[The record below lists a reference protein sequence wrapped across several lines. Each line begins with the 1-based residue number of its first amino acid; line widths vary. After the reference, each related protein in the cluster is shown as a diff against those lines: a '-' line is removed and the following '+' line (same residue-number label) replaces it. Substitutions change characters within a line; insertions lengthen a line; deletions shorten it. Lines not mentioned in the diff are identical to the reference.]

1 MSRVRMGMVGGGPDA
16 FIGNIHRLAARMD
29 GEIELVCGAF
39 SRDAEKSKQAGS
51 ALYLPENR
59 VYENYEAMMTAE
71 SALPENERMEFVAI
85 VTPNNTHFPI
95 AIAALKSGFHV
106 MCEKPATFN
115 LKEAQELKA
124 QVEASGLLFG
134 LTHTY
139 TGYPLVKEA
148 RERVKRGDIG
158 AVTKV
163 VAEYNQGWLA
173 GIMDADGGKQAEWRL
188 DPKFAGASCCMGDIG
203 VHAANLAE
211 FITGSDIAE
220 VLSDL
225 QAFEKNHTLDD
236 DGSVL
241 LRFDNGARGVLFSSQ
256 ICIGE
261 ENNLRIR
268 VYGTKGGLEW
278 HQQEPNSLWMKWP
291 DRPSELVRA
300 GQGYLSE
307 VAQNNT
313 RTPPGHPEG
322 YIEAFAN
329 IYMNLATAIKKS
341 RNSKP
346 ESANALEVPG
356 VQDAVNGMAFIES
369 VVESSNSGGTWITVQ
384 K

>member
-1 MSRVRMGMVGGGPDA
+1 MSKVRMGMVGGGPDA

-39 SRDAEKSKQAGS
+39 SRDAEKSKQAGA

-59 VYENYEAMMTAE
+59 VYQDYQTMMAAE
-71 SALPENERMEFVAI
+71 RALPAAERMEFVAI
-85 VTPNNTHFPI
+85 VTPNNTHYPI
-95 AIAALKSGFHV
+95 AIAALESGFHV
-106 MCEKPATFN
+106 MCEKPATFS
-115 LKEAQELKA
+115 LAEAQALKKH
-124 QVEASGLLFG
+124 VEESGLLFG

-148 RERVKRGDIG
+148 RERVRRGDIG
-158 AVTKV
+158 TVTKV
-163 VAEYNQGWLA
+163 IAEYNQGWLA
-173 GIMDADGGKQAEWRL
+173 GIMDADGGKQAQWRL
-188 DPKFAGASCCMGDIG
+188 DPKFAGVSCCMGDIG

-211 FITGSDIAE
+211 FITGSEISE

-261 ENNLRIR
+261 ENNLCIR

-329 IYMNLATAIKKS
+329 IYMNLAHAIKKS
-341 RNSKP
+341 RDSKP
-346 ESANALEVPG
+346 ESSNALEVPG
-356 VQDAVNGMAFIES
+356 VHDAVNGMAFIES
-369 VVESSNSGGTWITVQ
+369 VVASSSAGGVWVAIQ